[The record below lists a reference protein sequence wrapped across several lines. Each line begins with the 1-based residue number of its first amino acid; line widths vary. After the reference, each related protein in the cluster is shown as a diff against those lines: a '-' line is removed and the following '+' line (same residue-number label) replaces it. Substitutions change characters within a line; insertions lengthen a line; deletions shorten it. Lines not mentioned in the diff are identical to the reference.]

1 VSTAKLNLRALVY
14 VSTAKLNLQAVVYVS
29 TPKLNL
35 QALVYVSTAYS
46 QCPHS
51 EIKEV
56 YPLPTE
62 YMQIFDEKIV
72 DEGTM
77 MKVR

>member
-1 VSTAKLNLRALVY
+1 
-14 VSTAKLNLQAVVYVS
+14 
-29 TPKLNL
+29 L

-51 EIKEV
+51 EIKEEV
-56 YPLPTE
+56 YPLPIE
-62 YMQIFDEKIV
+62 YKQIFDGKIV
-72 DEGTM
+72 DEETM